1 VVVEIT
7 DTRNVPGHRDAGA
20 GAWHVFGV
28 GCLECEAYA
37 LSWLSLEEVKQLHR
51 SGMVDD
57 PWFRAYMRVWTTRAE
72 RPVEAGDWPIGD
84 GDWTPR
90 DERTRK
96 RVGLLEEAWGGPPVA
111 APDAGGVAD
120 DRD

>member
-1 VVVEIT
+1 MVVEIT

-57 PWFRAYMRVWTTRAE
+57 PWFRAYMRVWTTRAQQSG
-72 RPVEAGDWPIGD
+72 EA

-90 DERTRK
+90 DEQTRK
-96 RVGLLEEAWGGPPVA
+96 RVGLLEEAWGAPPVA
-111 APDAGGVAD
+111 APDAGGAAD
-120 DRD
+120 GRD